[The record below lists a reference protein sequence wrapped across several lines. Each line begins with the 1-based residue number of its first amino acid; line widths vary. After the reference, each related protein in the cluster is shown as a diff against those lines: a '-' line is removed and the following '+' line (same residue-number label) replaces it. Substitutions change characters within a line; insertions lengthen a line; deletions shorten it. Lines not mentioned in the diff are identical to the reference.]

1 MDYENMNRQEL
12 VNRLRE
18 LDDYMDNVVVFWGG
32 KHEMRDT
39 LALVAENK
47 DKEYTEE
54 EATNA
59 ALILHTQGS
68 FEEFIDII
76 RDSFERGGISYM
88 LSEKMS
94 SLMQEVADRRRH
106 IL

>member
-1 MDYENMNRQEL
+1 MDYENMSRQEL
-12 VNRLRE
+12 VDRLKE
-18 LDDYMDNVVVFWGG
+18 LGDYMDNVVVFWGG
-32 KHEMRDT
+32 KNELRET

-47 DKEYTEE
+47 EKEYTEE

-59 ALILHTQGS
+59 ALILQTQGS
-68 FEEFIDII
+68 FDQFIEMI

-94 SLMQEVADRRRH
+94 SLMQEVADRQRH
-106 IL
+106 MV